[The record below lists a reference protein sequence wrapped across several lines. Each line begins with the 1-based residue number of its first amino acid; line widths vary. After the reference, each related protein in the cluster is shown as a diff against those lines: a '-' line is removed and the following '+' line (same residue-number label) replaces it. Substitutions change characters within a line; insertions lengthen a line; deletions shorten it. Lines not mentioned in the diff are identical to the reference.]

1 MHERLGS
8 SSLHQRRERGEP
20 KIHAL
25 PPQRQKSRDT
35 GSCLCVCPPELT
47 VCCRPVGGRCLL
59 ARLLHAEVVVHPPA
73 EVAVCLAKVTV
84 CSPRLS
90 SARWGCCPPAEVA
103 ASHHQWE
110 RPCPSPQMVLSALS
124 TAAEMKHCGGHAH
137 LCMQMDCFIG
147 VCYCRIGY
155 VSTVD
160 VKLITICLSKNT
172 FHWS

>member
-1 MHERLGS
+1 MRDLDHPVCI
-8 SSLHQRRERGEP
+8 RGERE
-20 KIHAL
+20 AS
-25 PPQRQKSRDT
+25 QKSMPSLLRGKNPGT
-35 GSCLCVCPPELT
+35 QAVACASARLSSPSVVGPSEVAVCWL
-47 VCCRPVGGRCLL
+47 VC
-59 ARLLHAEVVVHPPA
+59 LLHAEVVVHPPA

-124 TAAEMKHCGGHAH
+124 TAAEMKHCGGNVH